1 MSDALRFQAGMPGF
15 DLAAVESKVKA
26 DPVEAAK
33 QFEGLMIQMM
43 VKEMRR
49 TLPENG
55 LMGSDNV
62 AMYEDLFDQV
72 ISDRIADGRGLGL
85 AAQLAESAGVSGTG
99 TGAEPDGLSRVGGAP
114 RVSLPTSLAG
124 GRRRAPLPVF
134 GRISSSFG
142 ERHDPIDGKHRHHDG
157 IDFAAPSGSPIQTV
171 RSGVVSRVGDMG
183 SYGKVVFVDH
193 GEGLQTRYAHCSEI
207 LVEEGARVRPG
218 MVIARVGSTGRS
230 TGPHLHFESRKDGDP
245 IDPGELFGWKSEKG
259 LK

>member
-1 MSDALRFQAGMPGF
+1 VSDALKFHAGMPGF
-15 DLAAVESKVKA
+15 DLAAVEGKVKA

-49 TLPENG
+49 TLPDSG
-55 LMGSDNV
+55 LMGSDHIS
-62 AMYEDLFDQV
+62 MYEDFFDQV
-72 ISDRIADGRGLGL
+72 ISDRIAEGSGLGL
-85 AAQLAESAGVSGTG
+85 AAQLAGSTGVSVGSS
-99 TGAEPDGLSRVGGAP
+99 AEPSSVARVAGSP
-114 RVSLPTSLAG
+114 SVSLPTSLNG

-142 ERHDPIDGKHRHHDG
+142 HRHDPIDGKHRHHDG
-157 IDFAAPSGSPIQTV
+157 IDFAAPTGAPIQPV
-171 RSGVVSRVGDMG
+171 RSGVVTRVGDMG

-193 GEGLQTRYAHCSEI
+193 GEGVETRYAHCSEI

-230 TGPHLHFESRKDGDP
+230 TGPHLHFESRKDGSP
-245 IDPGELFGWKSEKG
+245 IDPGELFGWKGEKG